1 MMYKSCAG
9 PARLRVARLIAV
21 AVVVALSTAF
31 FASPAMADPPAK
43 GEGTMTMQT
52 VLTDICPFTFVVDS
66 TIQYSEL
73 KFFDRSGS
81 LIRIYQH
88 TVEQDVFKANDKT
101 LTSVPYTFNIEFLF
115 DSSGNVT
122 HIFAD
127 GVVEK
132 IWLPDGSLFISA
144 GRLDFA
150 AHGAMFLL
158 SPDKG
163 NPGNV
168 AGFCAALSP

>member
-1 MMYKSCAG
+1 MYKPCAG

-115 DSSGNVT
+115 DSSGNLI
-122 HIFAD
+122 HMWFAGA
-127 GVVEK
+127 GVK
-132 IWLPDGSLFISA
+132 IPLPDGTQFVSA
-144 GRLDFA
+144 GRFDILKHPEGFV
-150 AHGAMFLL
+150 L

-168 AGFCAALSP
+168 AALCAALS